1 MTEGG
6 GVEAETEAF
15 RFVQKDFPR
24 FKVGREEITG
34 LPCSN
39 CSPQLLETRGVELV
53 SGHASTTYIPNPPSL
68 FLTVAD
74 VDNDCRGLFS
84 SIEQSSSSLRA
95 PNYISIICTFNK

>member
-1 MTEGG
+1 MKGKRVTEGG

-39 CSPQLLETRGVELV
+39 CSPPLETRGVELV

-68 FLTVAD
+68 FLTVA
-74 VDNDCRGLFS
+74 R
-84 SIEQSSSSLRA
+84 
-95 PNYISIICTFNK
+95 P

>member
-1 MTEGG
+1 M
-6 GVEAETEAF
+6 EAETEAF

-74 VDNDCRGLFS
+74 NDRRGLFS

-95 PNYISIICTFNK
+95 PNYI